1 MVILTAA
8 IQTMVHFRASRT
20 MEKSVT
26 KTSLKQTRSNRGWK
40 KAENQ
45 TNIALLS
52 AFQEQK
58 EKGKKSLFKITCVR
72 KHKMKEI
79 LIKNAHVMCA
89 RK

>member
-1 MVILTAA
+1 M
-8 IQTMVHFRASRT
+8 
-20 MEKSVT
+20 
-26 KTSLKQTRSNRGWK
+26 GWK